1 MSNLIAGIVRGIWS
15 HNERRY
21 YQEALNYYDQ
31 VIYIDPSRVTYHLD
45 RDSRSIHIEHNGHSL
60 NELSMLYT
68 FGYAGDTLMLVKFMH
83 AIGCPTSDPY
93 DLISRNGLGKV
104 NDLTTFLEAG
114 VGTTA
119 HILVSQKTAITY
131 LQNLKAD
138 SFPLIQ
144 KPVTGNKGRGIKRL
158 GNLEEAL
165 KSCKSHFGR
174 SSNPLLLE
182 QFMRYIREFRVYV
195 IDGRPVEAYE
205 RQKREGSVVS
215 NLHQGGSVLAVEDG
229 LRQELFD
236 HISSSLAERLRQG
249 IYGVDLAIT
258 DQGNIHIIE
267 VNRTPGFSGLEKL
280 GLTALPRLAHE
291 VIVKRARRS
300 EAVLRAKSGR
310 EYVITLLGDTN
321 PGDSYWKR
329 NKATET
335 QNGTKF
341 RSAEASVRKLR
352 DMLKSSDY
360 TVANLEV
367 CLTGRR
373 KSQLAGIKPYLD
385 YASPKATMRLLRKLR
400 VTAVS
405 LANNHSMDFGPEG
418 LADTIHALT
427 SDDMQFFGAGRTEI
441 EAAEAVHHYALVDG
455 LTAHFI
461 FVGGFENR
469 RNHQQWG
476 YYAKSNAAGV
486 NMWSKQAVQKQL
498 SALRK
503 NYPDAYIIA
512 FPHWGSNYQYASERQ
527 KRLGKLLFDAGADL
541 VIGHGSHMMQE
552 FVRYG
557 SKWAVYGLGNFI
569 FNSPGRFATHRV
581 LPFGLIARLCLRH
594 DNGHWSA
601 DLNLYPIQS
610 DNTAT
615 SYQPDFVTEH
625 EFERILNFLMPTGKN
640 SQGLEATVRSGKD
653 HWGYYFSLTLSLP
666 KGLWRSQPAE
676 ILDHKPPRSET
687 GRMNQCEE
695 ESFSRL

>member
-1 MSNLIAGIVRGIWS
+1 MVAGIVRGVWS

-21 YQEALNYYDQ
+21 YQEALNYYDE
-31 VIYIDPSRVTYHLD
+31 VIYVDPARVTYHLD
-45 RDSRSIHIEHNGHSL
+45 RNSRSIRIEHNGHSL

-68 FGYAGDTLMLVKFMH
+68 FGYASDTLMLVRFLQ
-83 AIGCPTSDPY
+83 AVGCPTSDPY
-93 DLISRNGLGKV
+93 HLISRNGLGKV
-104 NDLTTFLEAG
+104 NDLTAFLGAG

-119 HILVSQKTAITY
+119 HILTSQETATAY
-131 LQNLKAD
+131 LQQLDAEC
-138 SFPLIQ
+138 FPLIQ
-144 KPVTGNKGRGIKRL
+144 KPVAGNKGRGIKRL

-165 KSCKSHFGR
+165 KSCKTHFRR

-182 QFMRYIREFRVYV
+182 QFMRYTREFRVYV

-215 NLHQGGSVLAVEDG
+215 NLHQGGSVLTVEDG
-229 LRQELFD
+229 LKQELFG
-236 HISSSLAERLRQG
+236 HVSESLAERLKHG

-258 DQGNIHIIE
+258 DQGGIHIIE
-267 VNRTPGFSGLEKL
+267 VNRTPGFAGLDKL
-280 GLTALPRLAHE
+280 GLMNLPRLAHE
-291 VIVKRARRS
+291 VIVKRARKP
-300 EAVLRAKSGR
+300 EPDPDAKKGR

-329 NKATET
+329 GKATET
-335 QNGTKF
+335 QNEPKV
-341 RSAEASVRKLR
+341 RSAEASARKLR
-352 DMLKSSDY
+352 DILQSSDY

-367 CLTGRR
+367 SLTGRR
-373 KSQLAGIKPYLD
+373 KSQLTGIKPYLD
-385 YASPKATMRLLRKLR
+385 YASAKGTTRLLRKLG
-400 VTAVS
+400 VNAVS

-427 SDDMQFFGAGRTEI
+427 SEELLFFGAGRTEK
-441 EAAEAVHHYALVDG
+441 EAAEVVHHYALVDG

-469 RNHQQWG
+469 RNHQRWG
-476 YYAKSNAAGV
+476 YYAGPDSAGV
-486 NMWSKQAVQKQL
+486 NMWSRQAVQQQL

-512 FPHWGSNYQYASERQ
+512 FPHWGSNYQYASARQ

-552 FVRYG
+552 FARYG
-557 SKWAVYGLGNFI
+557 NKWAIYGLGNFI

-594 DNGHWSA
+594 DEGHWSA

-615 SYQPDFVTEH
+615 SYQPDFVTEQ
-625 EFERILNFLMPTGKN
+625 EFDRIVSFFMPTGKS
-640 SQGLEATVRSGKD
+640 SQGLEAMIRSGKD
-653 HWGYYFSLTLSLP
+653 QWGYYFSLALSLP
-666 KGLWRSQPAE
+666 KGLWRSQPTE
-676 ILDHKPPRSET
+676 ILDHEPPRSEI
-687 GRMNQCEE
+687 GRTRQCEE
-695 ESFSRL
+695 ELYLRP